1 MKMNEYNENVKTF
14 GLFKSYEIEQLNGV
28 TCVKLNEPVIDG
40 SYDYKQCIKNNE
52 RLFFAYVENGVFY
65 IGRFLHVTKNHIVI
79 LATNNFKVEVNKMK

>member
-1 MKMNEYNENVKTF
+1 MKMNENIENVKTF

-40 SYDYKQCIKNNE
+40 SYAYKQSIKNNE
-52 RLFFAYVENGVFY
+52 QLFLSYVENGIFY